1 MVTEDPMRHSTFR
14 RLEGWVIRA
23 CEGTGSEHRT
33 CSKDAEGCAD
43 PGRPGFV
50 LIPANGPVLVGPPT
64 PPAMQHRRRY
74 CANRGIPCNSRL
86 RHPASRPFGCRAER
100 TPNSIEWVV
109 HFVSITGE
117 GSRPLG
123 PGNGGPPKWR
133 RSSHRKPAYA
143 GVGQSPCRCSATKL
157 QMADLPA
164 EVGHSAYCTTH

>member
-1 MVTEDPMRHSTFR
+1 MGCIQHSTRVVQVRTAGSRVGNGDGRSHEALTFR
-14 RLEGWVIRA
+14 RLKVGLDA
-23 CEGTGSEHRT
+23 LCEGTGSEHRT
-33 CSKDAEGCAD
+33 CSEDTEGCAD
-43 PGRPGFV
+43 PGGPGLV
-50 LIPANGPVLVGPPT
+50 LIPANGPVLVGAADSAGNAGT
-64 PPAMQHRRRY
+64 GDDT

-86 RHPASRPFGCRAER
+86 RHPASCPFGCRAER

-143 GVGQSPCRCSATKL
+143 GVGQSPVS
-157 QMADLPA
+157 
-164 EVGHSAYCTTH
+164 V